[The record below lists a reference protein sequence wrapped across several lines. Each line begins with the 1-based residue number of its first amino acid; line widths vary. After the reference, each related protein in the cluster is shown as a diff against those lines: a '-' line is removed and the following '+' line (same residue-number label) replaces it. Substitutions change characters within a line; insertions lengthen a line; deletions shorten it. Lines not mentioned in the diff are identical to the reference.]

1 MNMKVI
7 PLLFIICVSAAQ
19 AFAQATSTENIT
31 LHGKVLDMETNLPL
45 AYVSIGVLNKSKGT
59 VSDTLGQFTFSI
71 GSDNFSDSLQFSIIG
86 YHSLR
91 VEVRDFIENA
101 DKSIR
106 LTASVTQLP
115 EVIFTSSS
123 PRINSEV
130 IGRQGSGKLTQV
142 SIHNKTSTEE
152 TVGSEM
158 GMLYKIDNDNT
169 ILKDFNFYISANNFN
184 SIKFRINVYSV
195 KNGLPDT
202 LINKKQIFAILD
214 NFKTGWTK
222 IDLEEYNLIVRD
234 GVIVTVQWVESR
246 MEKKERPV
254 TIVPVAM
261 TLFSKNCYVRIAS
274 QDKWK
279 RMGMSLSRYRCILNR
294 KGYCQHA
301 ASQ

>member
-1 MNMKVI
+1 MKVI
-7 PLLFIICVSAAQ
+7 PFLFIICVSAAQ

-202 LINKKQIFAILD
+202 LINKKQIFATLD

-246 MEKKERPV
+246 MEKEERPV

-279 RMGMSLSRYRCILNR
+279 RMGMSLSSYVTVA
-294 KGYCQHA
+294 Y
-301 ASQ
+301 